1 MRLVVTGGTGFLGG
15 RLIARLAEGGHQV
28 LALTRSASSHD
39 RLAALGATP
48 VPGDLEGGR
57 PLSLP
62 RVDAVVHAAAR
73 FRFAGPRA
81 PYFRTNVDGTAALIR
96 AAEAAGA
103 RTFVHVSA
111 AGIIMD
117 DRGSPVR
124 DADESAPTHPDS
136 FSAYLAS
143 KAQAEAAV
151 LAADRPGFR
160 TVALRPPGVWGPGD
174 MWSRELPH
182 AIASGQFAFIDRG
195 DFAYAT
201 CHVDNV
207 VEAIECALERG
218 TGGRAYFINDR
229 EKQTFREFI
238 GRIAGVHGVS
248 IDRLRSMPYRL
259 AFFMGRMMEA
269 VWSLRRQAGD
279 PPLSRSMVRM
289 IGREFSTSDAA
300 ARREL
305 GYVGKT
311 SLAEGMRLYRA
322 ARPSQGARNILEDTS
337 IR

>member
-1 MRLVVTGGTGFLGG
+1 MKLLVTGGTGFLGG
-15 RLIARLAEGGHQV
+15 RLIARLVEGGHQV
-28 LALTRSASSHD
+28 FALTRSASS
-39 RLAALGATP
+39 REMLAAMGATP
-48 VPGDLEGGR
+48 VSGDLEAAQ

-81 PYFRTNVDGTAALIR
+81 PYFRTNVDGTAALLA

-111 AGIIMD
+111 AGIVMD
-117 DRGSPVR
+117 DRGSPMR

-143 KAQAEAAV
+143 KAQGEAAV
-151 LAADRPGFR
+151 LAADKPGFR
-160 TVALRPPGVWGPGD
+160 TIALRPPGIWGPGD
-174 MWSRELPH
+174 MWSRELPG

-195 DFAYAT
+195 DYTYAT

-207 VEAIECALERG
+207 IEAIECALERG

-229 EKQTFREFI
+229 EKQTFRAFI
-238 GRIAGVHGVS
+238 GRIAGVQGVS
-248 IDRLRSMPYRL
+248 IDRLRSMPYGL
-259 AFFMGRMMEA
+259 AFFMGRMMET

-289 IGREFSTSDAA
+289 IGRAFSTSDAA

-305 GYVGKT
+305 GYVGRT
-311 SLAEGMRLYRA
+311 SLADGLRLYRA
-322 ARPSQGARNILEDTS
+322 ARPDKEATRHLEGAGVR
-337 IR
+337 